1 MRILGFIP
9 ARKGSKGIKNK
20 NLVKFN
26 KKPLIFST
34 INFSKKLR
42 FVTPFVSTNSTKI
55 LNYAKKNGIKYNY
68 LRPEYLSNNK
78 SPVIKSVFHALDWFE
93 NKDIHFDA
101 VMMLQPTTPIRKL
114 AEANKI
120 IRNFIKKKISSIISV
135 TRMKEHPFECVKLNG
150 KKWDY
155 FVKGNNKRTRRQDY
169 SQSYF
174 FIDGSIYL
182 SRVSFL
188 KKNKSFVVKNKTELF
203 KSSQYPGID
212 IDDPID
218 LKIGELFIKKH

>member
-93 NKDIHFDA
+93 NKGIYFDA
-101 VMMLQPTTPIRKL
+101 VMMLQPTTPIRKF
-114 AEANKI
+114 AEVNKI
-120 IRNFIKKKISSIISV
+120 IKNFIKKKISSIISV

-155 FVKGNNKRTRRQDY
+155 FVKGKNKKTRRQDY

-182 SRVSFL
+182 SRISFL

>member
-93 NKDIHFDA
+93 NKGIHFDA

-114 AEANKI
+114 AEVNKI

-155 FVKGNNKRTRRQDY
+155 FVKGKNKRIRRQDY

-182 SRVSFL
+182 SRISFL
-188 KKNKSFVVKNKTELF
+188 KKKKSFVVKNKTELF

>member
-93 NKDIHFDA
+93 NKGIHFDA

-114 AEANKI
+114 AEVNKI
-120 IRNFIKKKISSIISV
+120 IRNFIKKKLV
-135 TRMKEHPFECVKLNG
+135 QL
-150 KKWDY
+150 
-155 FVKGNNKRTRRQDY
+155 
-169 SQSYF
+169 
-174 FIDGSIYL
+174 L
-182 SRVSFL
+182 A
-188 KKNKSFVVKNKTELF
+188 
-203 KSSQYPGID
+203 
-212 IDDPID
+212 
-218 LKIGELFIKKH
+218 

>member
-20 NLVKFN
+20 NFVKFD

-42 FVTPFVSTNSTKI
+42 FIMPFVSTNSVKI
-55 LNYAKKNGIKYNY
+55 LNYAKKNGIQYNY
-68 LRPEYLSNNK
+68 LRPEYLSNDK
-78 SPVIKSVFHALDWFE
+78 SPVIKSVFHALNWFE
-93 NKDIHFDA
+93 NQNIHFDA

-114 AEANKI
+114 TEANEI
-120 IRNFIKKKISSIISV
+120 IRNFIKKKISSIVSV
-135 TRMKEHPFECVKLNG
+135 TKMKEHPLECVKLNG

-155 FVKGNNKRTRRQDY
+155 LVKGKNKKIRRQDY
-169 SQSYF
+169 SQNYF

-188 KKNKSFVVKNKTELF
+188 KKNKSFVVKNKTQLY
-203 KSSQYPGID
+203 KSSQFPGID
-212 IDDPID
+212 IDRTID
-218 LKIGELFIKKH
+218 LKIAKIFL

>member
-9 ARKGSKGIKNK
+9 ARRGSKGIKNK

-93 NKDIHFDA
+93 NKSIHFDA

-155 FVKGNNKRTRRQDY
+155 FVKGKNKRTRRQDY

-182 SRVSFL
+182 SRISFL